1 MAVIKMPVSKLRK
14 AKGGQDSD
22 PKGASASASAS
33 SEAPAKKKKV
43 PGIQPI
49 A

>member
-1 MAVIKMPVSKLRK
+1 MAVIKVPVSKLRK
-14 AKGGQDSD
+14 AKGVQDSD
-22 PKGASASASAS
+22 PKGASAS